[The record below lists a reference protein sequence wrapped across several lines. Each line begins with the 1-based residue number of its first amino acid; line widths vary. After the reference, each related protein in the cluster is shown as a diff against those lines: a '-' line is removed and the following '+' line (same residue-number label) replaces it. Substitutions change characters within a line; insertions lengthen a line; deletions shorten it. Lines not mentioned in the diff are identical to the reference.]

1 MNRRFIVFSKEFLKK
16 YLGCDVSFVNSRDYY
31 RCGKQ
36 RYHYAR
42 RELQNCGVQPIV
54 RIGVA
59 HSFTNVAIR
68 GFAQFVIMK
77 IFQPFRNSLI
87 KVR

>member
-16 YLGCDVSFVNSRDYY
+16 YLGCDVLFVNSRDYY
-31 RCGKQ
+31 RCGKD
-36 RYHYAR
+36 AR

-59 HSFTNVAIR
+59 HSFTNIAIR